1 VKLFRLFQKTP
12 SFNTQ
17 SISCCE
23 LTQFDCNQ
31 GRNCPLRAS
40 APSLRAERG
49 NLQTQT
55 RHRPRH
61 VPSRCHQQPRLLT
74 ARPQQSGHLA
84 GVFSGDL
91 ETTNK

>member
-1 VKLFRLFQKTP
+1 MKLFRLFQKSP
-12 SFNTQ
+12 SSNTH

-55 RHRPRH
+55 RPSPEACAKPMSPTTKALDSAAPAKRPPGGRF
-61 VPSRCHQQPRLLT
+61 L
-74 ARPQQSGHLA
+74 G
-84 GVFSGDL
+84 
-91 ETTNK
+91 